1 MVGCCEWIANASRML
16 GVAMKLAK
24 VTAES

>member
-1 MVGCCEWIANASRML
+1 MVGCCEWIANASSRL